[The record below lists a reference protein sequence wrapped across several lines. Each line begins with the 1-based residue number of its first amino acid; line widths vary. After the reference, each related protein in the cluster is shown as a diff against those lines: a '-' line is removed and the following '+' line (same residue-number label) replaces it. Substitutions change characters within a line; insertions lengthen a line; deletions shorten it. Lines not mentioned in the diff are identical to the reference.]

1 MSRQSEQQQAEE
13 PLEQGPVSD
22 AGPRSDGGDE
32 AEVVDATVVEEPGE
46 AEPQAAP
53 EAASS
58 SAEPP
63 AGDGAA
69 DAGGELPPEH
79 ATAAQQD
86 EHADGDEGRQPSG
99 AAETEPPETPL
110 QRAERERGEYL
121 ELAQRSRAE
130 LENFRKRAAAQ
141 AAAAEVRGKAE
152 LARRMVPALD
162 NLERALLAAG
172 IDPDADA
179 APTEGGEAVDA
190 LAGGVNLVLRELRD
204 ALRAAGVESFNPAGE
219 RFDPNLHE
227 AIATGAADGAE
238 SGTVIETT
246 EKGYRIGEQVLR
258 PARVVVAG

>member
-1 MSRQSEQQQAEE
+1 MSERGEQQAQAEE

-22 AGPRSDGGDE
+22 AGSGSDGEAPDEVVVEATAVEDKAANGTEADRVPEAGSE
-32 AEVVDATVVEEPGE
+32 AERE
-46 AEPQAAP
+46 P
-53 EAASS
+53 EAD
-58 SAEPP
+58 SAQET
-63 AGDGAA
+63 
-69 DAGGELPPEH
+69 DAGTEVPVEP
-79 ATAAQQD
+79 
-86 EHADGDEGRQPSG
+86 
-99 AAETEPPETPL
+99 EPPETPL

-130 LENFRKRAAAQ
+130 FENFRRRAAAQ
-141 AAAAEVRGKAE
+141 SAEAEIRGKAE

-172 IDPDADA
+172 VDPDAESPA
-179 APTEGGEAVDA
+179 GGGDEVVDA

-204 ALRAAGVESFNPAGE
+204 GLRAAGVEGFNPAGE

-238 SGTVIETT
+238 AGTVIETT